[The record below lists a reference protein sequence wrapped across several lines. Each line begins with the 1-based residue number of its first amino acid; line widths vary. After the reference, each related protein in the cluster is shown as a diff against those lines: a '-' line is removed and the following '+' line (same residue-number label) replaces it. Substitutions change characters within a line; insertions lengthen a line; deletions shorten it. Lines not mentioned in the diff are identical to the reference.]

1 MPKGQVFVNAP
12 PEQVFPAVSDL
23 TRHAKWS
30 SHGIEIEPVGS
41 EAGQVGSEYRCIHKS
56 KDGDRVTVTEISPDE
71 RFAFHVVM
79 PNKFELDH
87 TMTLTP
93 QDGGTLLV
101 HNANLSKLPGPMALF
116 KPMLLAMIALTAGG
130 PEGKFLKNLKAEL
143 EQNSQ

>member
-1 MPKGQVFVNAP
+1 MPEVYIQAPTEAVFEAMC
-12 PEQVFPAVSDL
+12 DL

-30 SHGIEIEPVGS
+30 AHGIKIEPVGS
-41 EAGQVGSEYRCIHKS
+41 GTGQVGSEYRCIHKS
-56 KDGDRVTVTEISPDE
+56 RDGDRVTVTEITPNE

-79 PNKFELDH
+79 PNKIELDH

-93 QDGGTLLV
+93 QDGGTLIV
-101 HNANLSKLPGPMALF
+101 HDANLTKLPGPMALF
-116 KPMLLAMIALTAGG
+116 KPVLLVMVALAARG